1 MKIRLPRKEKPPVND
16 PDSYLKKEV
25 AGGSLDVGPEGTIAL
40 DSEEDISKSQKKYMG
55 KKEIWMYALAAGGQ
69 GMIYAIM
76 SSYISE
82 FYLNVAM
89 LPPMFVLFLML
100 LARLWD
106 AVNDP
111 LCGGIVDKINPK
123 GGKFRPYVLYTPIPV
138 AILTFFMFFV
148 PKGISM
154 NNLMIY
160 SAVIYT
166 LWGMI
171 YTISDVPFWSMPN
184 AMTPNA
190 SERGKTISIARTIN
204 GVGSALPIVLY
215 MLLSMILPKLTSK
228 TGVEFDKI
236 QYMVIALICAILGS
250 IIFLTSYFTTKER
263 VVVPRPAKR
272 DKSEP
277 SPLKLL
283 FTCKPLMLVVAMG
296 VLASGRYLVQVAA
309 IHVARY
315 SFYIGPA
322 LSGLSDIA
330 INEAL
335 ASSRATIATIFQVC
349 SAVGMFGAMLFL
361 PKLYRKYNY
370 KQIVIVTCLAG
381 FVASVAMTIVGW
393 FSTFWA
399 CIPFIIISSI
409 PLGVINVTSYAM
421 IGDALDYMEWKTG
434 RRETALGSST
444 QSFINKL
451 GNALA
456 TSFIVVTYLI
466 FSIDPAAIVASAG
479 AINPLD
485 MPKNVRFGMFT
496 LVSLLPGVSMLLCTI
511 PVFFYDLVGK
521 KKNQVL
527 SELAKQREERGMVIQ
542 EQ

>member
-1 MKIRLPRKEKPPVND
+1 MKIRLPRKEKNYESND
-16 PDSYLKKEV
+16 ASKGETSAVKFNDF
-25 AGGSLDVGPEGTIAL
+25 
-40 DSEEDISKSQKKYMG
+40 EEDVSLSTKKYIG
-55 KKEIWMYALAAGGQ
+55 KKEMWMYALAAGGQ

-76 SSYISE
+76 SAYISE

-89 LPPMFVLFLML
+89 LPPIFVLLLML
-100 LARLWD
+100 FARVWD

-111 LCGGIVDKINPK
+111 MIGAIVDRVNPK

-138 AILTFFMFFV
+138 AILTFLMFFV

-154 NNLMIY
+154 TGLMIY
-160 SAVIYT
+160 AAFTYT
-166 LWGMI
+166 FWGMT
-171 YTISDVPFWSMPN
+171 YSVSDVPFWSMPN

-190 SERGKTISIARTIN
+190 SERGKTISLSRTIN
-204 GVGSALPIVLY
+204 GIGSAFPMVLY
-215 MLLSMILPKLTSK
+215 MLLAMVLPFMTSK
-228 TGVEFDKI
+228 VGVEFEKV
-236 QYMVIALICAILGS
+236 QYMVIALFCAVVGS
-250 IIFLTSYFTTKER
+250 LIFLTSYFTTKER
-263 VVVPRPAKR
+263 VMVPRPKKR
-272 DKSEP
+272 EKGED

-283 FTCKPLMLVVAMG
+283 LKCKPLMLVVAMG
-296 VLASGRYLVQVAA
+296 ILASGRYLVQVAA

-315 SFYIGPA
+315 SFYVGPDLTGLTGVALNQA
-322 LSGLSDIA
+322 LS
-330 INEAL
+330 
-335 ASSRATIATIFQVC
+335 SSRGTIATIFQVC

-361 PKLYRKYNY
+361 PKLYKKYNY
-370 KQIVIVTCLAG
+370 KQIIIVTCIAG
-381 FVASVAMTIVGW
+381 FVSSVLMTIVGW

-399 CIPFIIISSI
+399 CIPLIIISSI

-456 TSFIVVTYLI
+456 TCFIVVAYLI
-466 FSIDPAAIVASAG
+466 FSIDPASIVASAG
-479 AINPLD
+479 TINPLD

-521 KKNQVL
+521 KKNKVL
-527 SELAKQREERGMVIQ
+527 IELATQREERGMVIN
-542 EQ
+542 EN

>member
-1 MKIRLPRKEKPPVND
+1 MKIRLSRKEKTLVSVADNG
-16 PDSYLKKEV
+16 LEKEV
-25 AGGSLDVGPEGTIAL
+25 QIDAGETNN
-40 DSEEDISKSQKKYMG
+40 EEDISINAKKYIG
-55 KKEIWMYALAAGGQ
+55 KKEMWMFALAAGGQ

-100 LARLWD
+100 IARVWD
-106 AVNDP
+106 AINDP
-111 LCGGIVDKINPK
+111 LIGGIVDKVNPK

-148 PKGISM
+148 PSGMSVSK
-154 NNLMIY
+154 LMIY
-160 SAVIYT
+160 SAFIYT
-166 LWGMI
+166 FWGMI
-171 YTISDVPFWSMPN
+171 YSVSDVPFWSMPN

-204 GVGSALPIVLY
+204 GVGSAIPMVLY
-215 MLLSMILPKLTSK
+215 MLLSLILPKITNK
-228 TGVEFDKI
+228 TGVEFEKI
-236 QYMVIALICAILGS
+236 QYMAIALVCAILGS
-250 IIFLTSYFTTKER
+250 LIFITSYFTTKER
-263 VVVPRPAKR
+263 VVIPRPAKR
-272 DKSEP
+272 EKDQP
-277 SPLKLL
+277 SALKLL
-283 FTCKPLMLVVAMG
+283 IKCKPLMLVVLMG

-315 SFYIGPA
+315 SFYIGPNLA
-322 LSGLSDIA
+322 GLSNVDV
-330 INEAL
+330 NKAL
-335 ASSRATIATIFQVC
+335 AASRGTIATIFQVC
-349 SAVGMFGAMLFL
+349 SAIGMFGAMLFL

-370 KQIVIVTCLAG
+370 KQIIIFTCVAG
-381 FVASVAMTIVGW
+381 FGASVAMTIVGW
-393 FSTFWA
+393 FAQTNPAFFWA
-399 CIPFIIISSI
+399 CVPLIIISSI

-456 TSFIVVTYLI
+456 TCFIVIAYII
-466 FSIDPAAIVASAG
+466 FSIDPAKIVASAG
-479 AINPLD
+479 TINPMD
-485 MPKNVRFGMFT
+485 MPIKVRFGMFT

-521 KKNQVL
+521 KKNKIL
-527 SELAKQREERGMVIQ
+527 IELASQRELRGIVIK
-542 EQ
+542 ES